1 MPCKTRGVIKTNFQV
16 YIAFVPFLQKA
27 WVNNHLLTFQ
37 NDYVEGR
44 MLAIYNTET
53 EDVKQFEGTKIVIK
67 NSHENVLIIIYYK
80 KRIIFYFAITLDAL
94 LEKHWKTGAYGPK
107 KNPWKF
113 DFDLISHCRVITVLL
128 VLWAHTL
135 CKCYWRPLWSLW
147 RHR

>member
-1 MPCKTRGVIKTNFQV
+1 
-16 YIAFVPFLQKA
+16 
-27 WVNNHLLTFQ
+27 
-37 NDYVEGR
+37 

-107 KNPWKF
+107 KNP
-113 DFDLISHCRVITVLL
+113 
-128 VLWAHTL
+128 
-135 CKCYWRPLWSLW
+135 
-147 RHR
+147 